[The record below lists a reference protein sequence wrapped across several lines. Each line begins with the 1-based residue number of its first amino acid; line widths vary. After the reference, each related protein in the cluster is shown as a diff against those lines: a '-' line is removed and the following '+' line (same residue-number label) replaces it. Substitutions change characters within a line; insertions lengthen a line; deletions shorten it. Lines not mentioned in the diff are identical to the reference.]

1 MLLDTNVL
9 VRHFTGDPPAQAR
22 RATAFL
28 TDADDLV
35 LTDVVIAETAY
46 MLESFYRAPRE
57 IVATHLRAA
66 VDFPAIDV
74 DDPDVVHRTLELYEL
89 GLHFAE
95 AYVAARAEESGRA
108 VASFDRSLDRISTVR
123 RVEP

>member
-1 MLLDTNVL
+1 MLLETNVL
-9 VRHFTGDPPAQAR
+9 VRHFTGDPPAQAH

-28 TDADDLV
+28 RDADELV
-35 LTDVVIAETAY
+35 LTDVVVAETAY
-46 MLESFYRAPRE
+46 VLESFYRAPRE

-66 VDFPAIDV
+66 VDFPAVDV
-74 DDPDVVHRTLELYEL
+74 DDPHVLHRTLELYER

-95 AYVAARAEESGRA
+95 AYLAARAEESGFA
-108 VASFDRSLDRISTVR
+108 VASFDRALDRISTVR